1 MMSKKISTVNNKNT
15 PRVGLAVVFAAL
27 GKEEENSVVEM
38 WAAAGKMEKS
48 WQPAF
53 CEFTID
59 PLKASAE
66 DLDVL
71 VYLGESSRFE
81 RVAGKLSEQVPV
93 VFVKSTVEE
102 LMEWPQA
109 SARRYRM
116 STGVNGIA
124 RALAAAAP
132 LVPSVDWTTLPW
144 PHDLLPHIYLDEAE
158 GRYVNKSLGAFRH
171 AVEARGA
178 AWLSG
183 LPAGNAPFSVFLT
196 MHDPAAALLAEA
208 ALSLWPQC
216 TVITADGMVS
226 TVSPSGK
233 PWLERLIRVRHWSPQ
248 VPSHC
253 NQLFRQ
259 VLNGAALP
267 DFDSPGMTYGTLV
280 FLDHAFKAGAGAH
293 HLDSAGK
300 QPGPNGNMQMTV
312 SGMSDPERLILFRGD
327 RMEIAEIA
335 SLESGK

>member
-1 MMSKKISTVNNKNT
+1 MAQKTHS

-27 GKEEENSVVEM
+27 GKAEEASVVEM

-59 PLKASAE
+59 PLIASVA
-66 DLDVL
+66 DVDVL

-81 RVAGKLSEQVPV
+81 RVAGELSQKVPV

-132 LVPSVDWTTLPW
+132 LAPSVDWTTLPW
-144 PHDLLPHIYLDEAE
+144 PKDLRHHTHLDEAE
-158 GRYVNKSLGAFRH
+158 GRYVAKSLGAFRQ

-178 AWLSG
+178 VWLNS
-183 LPAGNAPFSVFLT
+183 LPAGEIPFSVFLT

-208 ALSLWPQC
+208 ALDLWPQC

-226 TVSPSGK
+226 TVSPSGRL
-233 PWLERLIRVRHWSPQ
+233 WSERLIRVRHWSPQ
-248 VPSHC
+248 VPSRS
-253 NQLFRQ
+253 NQIFTRALD
-259 VLNGAALP
+259 GKPLP
-267 DFDSPGMTYGTLV
+267 DFDSPGMTFGTLT
-280 FLDHAFKAGAGAH
+280 FLDHAFRAGVNAH
-293 HLDSAGK
+293 HLDAAGK
-300 QPGPNGNMQMTV
+300 QPGPNGDMQMTAC
-312 SGMSDPERLILFRGD
+312 GKCDPERLILFRGD
-327 RMEIAEIA
+327 KMEIAEIV
-335 SLESGK
+335 

>member
-1 MMSKKISTVNNKNT
+1 MMSKKVSNVTKKT
-15 PRVGLAVVFAAL
+15 APRVGLAVVFAAL
-27 GKEEENSVVEM
+27 GKEEEASVVEM
-38 WAAAGKMEKS
+38 WAAAGKMKKN
-48 WQPAF
+48 WRPAF

-59 PLKASAE
+59 ALKASAE
-66 DLDVL
+66 ELDVL

-81 RVAGKLSEQVPV
+81 RVAGELSKTVPV

-102 LMEWPQA
+102 LMDWPQGT
-109 SARRYRM
+109 ARRYRM

-144 PHDLLPHIYLDEAE
+144 PQELLPHCHLDEAE
-158 GRYVNKSLGAFRH
+158 GRYVNKSLGAFRQ

-183 LPAGNAPFSVFLT
+183 LPANNEPFSVFLT

-208 ALSLWPQC
+208 ALELWPQC

-233 PWLERLIRVRHWSPQ
+233 PWSERLIRTRHWSPQ
-248 VPSHC
+248 VPSRS
-253 NQLFRQ
+253 NELFSQ
-259 VLNGAALP
+259 ALNGKALP
-267 DFDSPGMTYGTLV
+267 DFDSPGMTFGTLT
-280 FLDHAFKAGAGAH
+280 FLDHAFKAGADAH
-293 HLDSAGK
+293 HLDAAAK
-300 QPGPNGNMQMTV
+300 QPGPNGDMQMTA
-312 SGMSDPERLILFRGD
+312 SGLSDPERLILFRGD
-327 RMEIAEIA
+327 KMEIAEIV
-335 SLESGK
+335 

>member
-1 MMSKKISTVNNKNT
+1 MMSKKMSIVNNRT
-15 PRVGLAVVFAAL
+15 APRIGLAVVFAAL
-27 GKEEENSVVEM
+27 GKEEEASVVDM
-38 WAAAGKMEKS
+38 WAAAEKKEKS
-48 WQPAF
+48 WLPAF

-59 PLKASAE
+59 PLKTSAA

-102 LMEWPQA
+102 LMELPQGY
-109 SARRYRM
+109 ARRYRM

-124 RALAAAAP
+124 RALAAATPLAP
-132 LVPSVDWTTLPW
+132 SADWTTLPW
-144 PHDLLPHIYLDEAE
+144 PQKLLPHTHLDEAE
-158 GRYVNKSLGAFRH
+158 GRYVNKSLGAFKQ

-183 LPAGNAPFSVFLT
+183 LPAGQEPFSVFLT

-208 ALSLWPQC
+208 ALELWPQC

-226 TVSPSGK
+226 MVSPAGK
-233 PWLERLIRVRHWSPQ
+233 PWSERLIRVRHWSPQ
-248 VPSHC
+248 VPSRS
-253 NQLFRQ
+253 NQLFSQ
-259 VLNGAALP
+259 ALNGNALP
-267 DFDSPGMTYGTLV
+267 DFDSPGMTFGTLV
-280 FLDHAFKAGAGAH
+280 FLDHAFKAGTDSH
-293 HLDSAGK
+293 HLDAAGK
-300 QPGPNGNMQMTV
+300 QPGPNGDMQMTA

-327 RMEIAEIA
+327 RMEIVEIV
-335 SLESGK
+335 